1 MSKTINEGVDLSKKD
16 MPDIPDQILLN
27 SIRKIENHL
36 SKFTL

>member
-1 MSKTINEGVDLSKKD
+1 MSKTIKEGVDLSKKD
-16 MPDIPDQILLN
+16 MPDQILLN